1 MNIPT
6 VRVKAKTKAKRCP
19 PFHLLMVSIL
29 IFFHQLEPSES
40 YASWFVE
47 HSSSCWTDIRDTTE
61 VVMNSFIVPFSDS
74 AHADHVHIQMLDKN
88 NDMQPVPFDNSH
100 DNVIYIEES
109 DLDLIGSESELTFEY
124 VLKLNVNPDAKLYDL
139 QYVMDVQIS
148 PILDDE
154 EIEQLDG
161 TETRLK
167 AEFTYNKGCY
177 NMRAYGRNVPDDKG
191 LELIVQ
197 IPKSIFTSQEIQ
209 MEEHYIDIVA
219 GWACGHEPVTLTQN
233 IRIKPVKSRK
243 DNGQTR
249 TVESNTG
256 GDTGTGTDTDTDSE
270 NTKSQTIV
278 EEQKQEEKQQQSEQQ
293 TEKVMD
299 DDDHDLLEG
308 QEAIKRQEQINHQDD
323 DRHNH
328 DNPNQPQH
336 HQKKKQQHPKKKI
349 HAEDKN
355 LSEPVRTFNEKYQR
369 KNFGL
374 ASFSTTA
381 HITGLCISAIFT
393 FIVIKVCLATSK
405 KKIDKEL

>member
-256 GDTGTGTDTDTDSE
+256 GDTGTDTDTDSE

-323 DRHNH
+323 DRPNH
-328 DNPNQPQH
+328 DNQKQPQH

-355 LSEPVRTFNEKYQR
+355 LSEPV
-369 KNFGL
+369 
-374 ASFSTTA
+374 
-381 HITGLCISAIFT
+381 
-393 FIVIKVCLATSK
+393 CLATSK